1 MYDELKI
8 GYFCFSD
15 SAKIGDEKKTNP
27 TTRIAI
33 LKPEVCLIT
42 VFHSDEIFYSLN
54 SNLSNITLNASGWTG
69 SSAPYSY
76 VISNSKITVNNVLD
90 LIINANTQD
99 LIDAMKSYQ
108 ISGYKQEAGKVTIYA
123 WGEKPSISLTA
134 NLVVRGGL

>member
-8 GYFCFSD
+8 GYFCFSG

-42 VFHSDEIFYSLN
+42 VFRSDEIFYSRN
-54 SNLSNITLNASGWTG
+54 SNLTTITLAPANWTG

-76 VISNSKITVNNVLD
+76 VISNTKITANNVLD
-90 LIINANTQD
+90 LIINANTQE

-123 WGEKPSISLTA
+123 WGEKPSVSLSA
-134 NLVVRGGL
+134 SLIVRGGL

>member
-42 VFHSDEIFYSLN
+42 VFHSDEIFYSRN
-54 SNLSNITLNASGWTG
+54 SNLTAITLAPANWTG

-76 VISNSKITVNNVLD
+76 VISNAKITTNNVLD

-99 LIDAMKSYQ
+99 LIDAIGTYK
-108 ISGYKQEAGKVTIYA
+108 ISGYKQETGKVTIYA
-123 WGEKPSISLTA
+123 WGEKPSMNLSAT
-134 NLVVRGGL
+134 LVVRGGL

>member
-33 LKPEVCLIT
+33 PRIKDLIT
-42 VFHSDEIFYSLN
+42 VFHSDEKNFWFQN
-54 SNLSNITLNASGWTG
+54 SNLSTVSLAPANWTG

-76 VISNSKITVNNVLD
+76 VISNTKITSTNILD
-90 LIINANTQD
+90 LIINANTQT
-99 LIDAMKSYQ
+99 LVDALGSYK

-123 WGEKPSISLTA
+123 WGEKPSINLTA
-134 NLVVRGGL
+134 TLVVRGGY